1 MMGHL
6 PVLLCFLPLLTLT
19 SLSTAQSCKRFGLNC
34 YACNETQ
41 CTICDDGYCGSN
53 CTRNCTGYCSS
64 ACHKPNCSCKECLDG
79 YYGDNCSSACSG
91 RCYKTPES
99 PSVLCHRNGTCT
111 EGCKYGFCSPNTTC
125 STRCSN
131 CIDDDCDSYTC
142 KCRKGVET
150 PKDPSADCGKCRNQ
164 TCKRGVCIGCED
176 GYHGEHCEKQ
186 CTDCD
191 ICYQLDG
198 KCIPCNSLSN
208 VQSCKE
214 RFGDNCYACKEECT
228 ECNASY
234 CGLVCAENCTG
245 SCKYG
250 CHKLNCSCIAC
261 ADGYRGD
268 NCSSPCSRRCYKV
281 AESPSP
287 LCQRNGTCSDGCK
300 YGFCLPNTN
309 CSTRCRNCVDDD
321 CDPYTCKCR
330 QFVETPKVAPADC
343 EKCRDQTCKRGV
355 CIGCEEGYHGEH
367 CDKSC
372 PSCDICHQNDGKCIP
387 QNKRFLA
394 WCWSYA
400 GLATLACI
408 VFGVLFLWY
417 YLKHRHRYDIPRP
430 H

>member
-198 KCIPCNSLSN
+198 KCIPCN
-208 VQSCKE
+208 K
-214 RFGDNCYACKEECT
+214 
-228 ECNASY
+228 
-234 CGLVCAENCTG
+234 
-245 SCKYG
+245 
-250 CHKLNCSCIAC
+250 
-261 ADGYRGD
+261 
-268 NCSSPCSRRCYKV
+268 
-281 AESPSP
+281 
-287 LCQRNGTCSDGCK
+287 
-300 YGFCLPNTN
+300 
-309 CSTRCRNCVDDD
+309 
-321 CDPYTCKCR
+321 
-330 QFVETPKVAPADC
+330 TPKVAPADC